1 MKKPPTNPTELKC
14 PACNGTGFP
23 AVVKAVP
30 AGRKIYPAP
39 CKECRGKGR
48 IASRHKAAAYGTFET
63 CRPML
68 PMSVHRGR
76 PEVIGASSNRR
87 V

>member
-48 IASRHKAAAYGTFET
+48 ISLLGNVVSPTANTMR
-63 CRPML
+63 L
-68 PMSVHRGR
+68 V
-76 PEVIGASSNRR
+76 
-87 V
+87 